1 MELGGITEQMRGEVL
16 RIASRHGAV
25 AVRVFGSVAQGRATE
40 DSDLDLLV
48 KMKPGSSLLDIVAI
62 KQDLESNCAAGGA
75 ESTCSCVDA
84 VVRVIIIHVVNGLDR
99 A

>member
-62 KQDLESNCAAGGA
+62 KQDLEDLLGIR
-75 ESTCSCVDA
+75 VDVVTEKALSPYIRDEVLSQA
-84 VVRVIIIHVVNGLDR
+84 VAL
-99 A
+99 